1 MRWDAIAGLKDAKKL
16 LKEAVVMP
24 HKYPQFFHGAC
35 PRPEAPRPGSMV
47 PLQQQLAQRRHS
59 GLLVANRAGSGFG
72 HGATEN
78 GKWLLN
84 DARRLSSR
92 DEGAALGTGYARV
105 RWTQWAGVAVLSASG
120 CVRSAIAIER
130 HGAPR
135 IVSGRR
141 VSPRAQCDCAGTG
154 FPHRF

>member
-59 GLLVANRAGSGFG
+59 GLLRIAPARGSGT
-72 HGATEN
+72 AQQKMEN
-78 GKWLLN
+78 G
-84 DARRLSSR
+84 S
-92 DEGAALGTGYARV
+92 
-105 RWTQWAGVAVLSASG
+105 
-120 CVRSAIAIER
+120 
-130 HGAPR
+130 
-135 IVSGRR
+135 
-141 VSPRAQCDCAGTG
+141 
-154 FPHRF
+154 